1 MPEITA
7 AHKSLE
13 EFAMQILGMTTGVLT
28 MFLIAIYEDDLI
40 NIFSSPG
47 TNIGH
52 HYSSNSITHHNHHH

>member
-28 MFLIAIYEDDLI
+28 MLLIAIYEDDLI
-40 NIFSSPG
+40 NVFTMSG
-47 TNIGH
+47 TKLGH
-52 HYSSNSITHHNHHH
+52 HHSSNSITHHNHHH